1 MLFVLAS
8 CRAGAVTVACLDS
21 AALYSFVS
29 LCHPAIK
36 SCQDP
41 REGQTTLEEPRS
53 IHADCLHSP
62 VCVCK
67 QHAEAV
73 QGFLKKKLLCGI
85 QTTGTV
91 LMFHTAQTGNCN
103 VGCTVPA
110 GRV

>member
-36 SCQDP
+36 SGQDP

-73 QGFLKKKLLCGI
+73 QGFLKKK
-85 QTTGTV
+85 
-91 LMFHTAQTGNCN
+91 TALWDSNDRYSSDVSYSSDRKLQC
-103 VGCTVPA
+103 CTVPA